1 MLVLILALC
10 GQNIEMPATFTGA
23 PGQFIAIRPIKTDG
37 KIVQYFPLDNGLS
50 VFPAALLNDTTATVV
65 TAVKPGK
72 YRLLAYTALADKPS
86 LPVIVTVVVGDGNPE
101 PVPPAPIPV
110 PPMPVPV
117 PTPKIDDETYGLGTF
132 IYKSVDGSVAASAG
146 RKEVA
151 AAFAE
156 NFRVT
161 ASQIGAGTLTQVAKI
176 LQTVTEQNDATLV
189 NLTADKAK
197 WEKSAVALQDELLKL
212 NRDKKLVKPEDFRV
226 AFLELSSGFAA
237 LAAK

>member
-23 PGQFIAIRPIKTDG
+23 PGQFIAVRPTKTDG

-101 PVPPAPIPV
+101 PIP
-110 PPMPVPV
+110 PVPV

>member
-101 PVPPAPIPV
+101 PIP
-110 PPMPVPV
+110 PVPV

-132 IYKSVDGSVAASAG
+132 IYKSVDGSVAASAE

>member
-1 MLVLILALC
+1 MLVLIPALC

-23 PGQFIAIRPIKTDG
+23 PGQFIAVRPTKTDG

-101 PVPPAPIPV
+101 PIP
-110 PPMPVPV
+110 PVPV

>member
-23 PGQFIAIRPIKTDG
+23 PGQFIAVRPTKTDG

-101 PVPPAPIPV
+101 PIPPI
-110 PPMPVPV
+110 PV

>member
-101 PVPPAPIPV
+101 PIP
-110 PPMPVPV
+110 PVPV

-132 IYKSVDGSVAASAG
+132 IYKSVDGSVAASAS
-146 RKEVA
+146 RKEIA
-151 AAFAE
+151 TAFAE

-176 LQTVTEQNDATLV
+176 LQTVTEQNDATLS
-189 NLTADKAK
+189 NLTVDKAK

>member
-101 PVPPAPIPV
+101 PIP
-110 PPMPVPV
+110 PVPV

-161 ASQIGAGTLTQVAKI
+161 ASQIGAGTLTQVAQI
-176 LQTVTEQNDATLV
+176 LQTVIDQNDATLV

-197 WEKSAVALQDELLKL
+197 WEKSALALQAELFKL

>member
-1 MLVLILALC
+1 MLTLILALF
-10 GQNIEMPATFTGA
+10 GQNIEMPATVTGD
-23 PGQFIAIRPIKTDG
+23 PGQFIAIRPTKTDG
-37 KIVQYFPLDNGLS
+37 KIVQYFPLDAGLS

-65 TAVKPGK
+65 TAVKVGR
-72 YRLLAYTALADKPS
+72 YRLLAYTALGDKPS
-86 LPVIVTVVVGDGNPE
+86 LPVIVTVVVGDGKPE
-101 PVPPAPIPV
+101 PIPVPPV

-117 PTPKIDDETYGLGTF
+117 PTPKIDDEVYGLGTF

-156 NFRVT
+156 NFRLT

-176 LQTVTEQNDATLV
+176 LQTVTEQNDATLT

-197 WEKSAVALQDELLKL
+197 WEKSAVALHDELLKL

>member
-10 GQNIEMPATFTGA
+10 GQTIEMPATFTGA

-101 PVPPAPIPV
+101 PIP
-110 PPMPVPV
+110 PVPV

>member
-1 MLVLILALC
+1 MLVFILALC

-23 PGQFIAIRPIKTDG
+23 PGQFIAVRPTKTDG

-101 PVPPAPIPV
+101 PIP
-110 PPMPVPV
+110 PVPV

-132 IYKSVDGSVAASAG
+132 IYKSVEGSVAASAG

-156 NFRVT
+156 NFKMT
-161 ASQIGAGTLTQVAKI
+161 ASQIGAGTLTQVAQI
-176 LQTVTEQNDATLV
+176 LQTVIAQNDATLV

-197 WEKSAVALQDELLKL
+197 WEKSAVALQDELFKL
-212 NRDKKLVKPEDFRV
+212 NRDRKLVKPEDFRV

>member
-1 MLVLILALC
+1 LQGTVAPTPDV
-10 GQNIEMPATFTGA
+10 NKEM
-23 PGQFIAIRPIKTDG
+23 IDG
-37 KIVQYFPLDNGLS
+37 KRYTGLPS
-50 VFPAALLNDTTATVV
+50 TTNLFEV
-65 TAVKPGK
+65 
-72 YRLLAYTALADKPS
+72 L
-86 LPVIVTVVVGDGNPE
+86 
-101 PVPPAPIPV
+101 
-110 PPMPVPV
+110 MQ
-117 PTPKIDDETYGLGTF
+117 F
-132 IYKSVDGSVAASAG
+132 
-146 RKEVA
+146 KEVA

>member
-23 PGQFIAIRPIKTDG
+23 PGQFIAVRPIKTDG

-101 PVPPAPIPV
+101 PIP
-110 PPMPVPV
+110 PVPV

-132 IYKSVDGSVAASAG
+132 IYKSVDGSVAASAS
-146 RKEVA
+146 RKEIA

-176 LQTVTEQNDATLV
+176 LQTVTEQNDATLS

>member
-1 MLVLILALC
+1 MFALILALC
-10 GQNIEMPATFTGA
+10 GQTIEMPATFTGA
-23 PGQFIAIRPIKTDG
+23 PGQFIAVRPTKTDG

-101 PVPPAPIPV
+101 PIP
-110 PPMPVPV
+110 PVPV

>member
-101 PVPPAPIPV
+101 PIP
-110 PPMPVPV
+110 PVPV

-161 ASQIGAGTLTQVAKI
+161 ASHIGAGTLTQVAKI

>member
-1 MLVLILALC
+1 MFALILALC
-10 GQNIEMPATFTGA
+10 GQTIEMPATFTGA
-23 PGQFIAIRPIKTDG
+23 PGQFIAVRPTKTDG

-101 PVPPAPIPV
+101 PIP
-110 PPMPVPV
+110 PVPV

-161 ASQIGAGTLTQVAKI
+161 ASQIGAGTLTQVAQI
-176 LQTVTEQNDATLV
+176 LQTVIDQNDATLV

-197 WEKSAVALQDELLKL
+197 WEKSAVALQAELFKL
-212 NRDKKLVKPEDFRV
+212 NRDKKLIKPEDFRV

>member
-86 LPVIVTVVVGDGNPE
+86 LPVIVTIVVGDGNPE
-101 PVPPAPIPV
+101 PIP
-110 PPMPVPV
+110 PVPV

-132 IYKSVDGSVAASAG
+132 IYKSVDGSVAASAS
-146 RKEVA
+146 RKEIA

-176 LQTVTEQNDATLV
+176 LQTVTEQNDATLS

>member
-101 PVPPAPIPV
+101 PIP
-110 PPMPVPV
+110 PVPV

-132 IYKSVDGSVAASAG
+132 IYKSVDSSVAASAG

-156 NFRVT
+156 NFRLT

>member
-101 PVPPAPIPV
+101 PIP
-110 PPMPVPV
+110 PVPV

-132 IYKSVDGSVAASAG
+132 IYNSVAASAG

>member
-10 GQNIEMPATFTGA
+10 SQNIEMPATFTGA

-101 PVPPAPIPV
+101 PIP
-110 PPMPVPV
+110 PVPV

>member
-101 PVPPAPIPV
+101 PIP
-110 PPMPVPV
+110 PVPV

-226 AFLELSSGFAA
+226 AFLELSSGLAA

>member
-1 MLVLILALC
+1 MFALILALC
-10 GQNIEMPATFTGA
+10 GQTIEMPATFTGA
-23 PGQFIAIRPIKTDG
+23 PGQFIAVRPTKTDG

-101 PVPPAPIPV
+101 PI
-110 PPMPVPV
+110 PPMPI

>member
-65 TAVKPGK
+65 TAVKSGK

-101 PVPPAPIPV
+101 PIP
-110 PPMPVPV
+110 PVPV

>member
-23 PGQFIAIRPIKTDG
+23 PGQFIAVRPTKTDG

-101 PVPPAPIPV
+101 PIP
-110 PPMPVPV
+110 PVPV

-156 NFRVT
+156 NFRLT

>member
-101 PVPPAPIPV
+101 PIPPI
-110 PPMPVPV
+110 PV

>member
-101 PVPPAPIPV
+101 PIP
-110 PPMPVPV
+110 PVPV

-132 IYKSVDGSVAASAG
+132 IYKSVDGSVAASAS
-146 RKEVA
+146 RKEIA

-176 LQTVTEQNDATLV
+176 LQTVTEQNDATLS

>member
-101 PVPPAPIPV
+101 PIP
-110 PPMPVPV
+110 PVPV
-117 PTPKIDDETYGLGTF
+117 PTPKIDDATYGLGTF

>member
-72 YRLLAYTALADKPS
+72 YRLLAYTALADTPS

-101 PVPPAPIPV
+101 PIP
-110 PPMPVPV
+110 PVPV

-197 WEKSAVALQDELLKL
+197 WEKSAIALQDELLKL

>member
-101 PVPPAPIPV
+101 PIP
-110 PPMPVPV
+110 PVPV

-132 IYKSVDGSVAASAG
+132 IYKSVDDSVAASAG

>member
-23 PGQFIAIRPIKTDG
+23 PGQFIAIRPVKTDG

-50 VFPAALLNDTTATVV
+50 VFPAALLKDTTATVV

-72 YRLLAYTALADKPS
+72 YRLLAYTALGDKPS
-86 LPVIVTVVVGDGNPE
+86 LPVIVTVVVGDDNPE
-101 PVPPAPIPV
+101 PIP
-110 PPMPVPV
+110 PVPV

>member
-1 MLVLILALC
+1 M
-10 GQNIEMPATFTGA
+10 
-23 PGQFIAIRPIKTDG
+23 
-37 KIVQYFPLDNGLS
+37 
-50 VFPAALLNDTTATVV
+50 
-65 TAVKPGK
+65 
-72 YRLLAYTALADKPS
+72 
-86 LPVIVTVVVGDGNPE
+86 PVIVTVVVGDGNPE
-101 PVPPAPIPV
+101 PIP
-110 PPMPVPV
+110 PVPV

>member
-1 MLVLILALC
+1 MLVLIVALC
-10 GQNIEMPATFTGA
+10 GQNIEMPATYTGA

-101 PVPPAPIPV
+101 PIP
-110 PPMPVPV
+110 PVPV

-132 IYKSVDGSVAASAG
+132 IYKNVDGSVAASAG

>member
-101 PVPPAPIPV
+101 PIP
-110 PPMPVPV
+110 PVPV

-226 AFLELSSGFAA
+226 AFLELSSGFEA

>member
-1 MLVLILALC
+1 MFTLILALC
-10 GQNIEMPATFTGA
+10 GQTIEMPATFTGA
-23 PGQFIAIRPIKTDG
+23 PGQFIAVRPTKTDG

-101 PVPPAPIPV
+101 PIP
-110 PPMPVPV
+110 PVPV

>member
-101 PVPPAPIPV
+101 PVP
-110 PPMPVPV
+110 PVPV

-226 AFLELSSGFAA
+226 AFLELSSGFEA